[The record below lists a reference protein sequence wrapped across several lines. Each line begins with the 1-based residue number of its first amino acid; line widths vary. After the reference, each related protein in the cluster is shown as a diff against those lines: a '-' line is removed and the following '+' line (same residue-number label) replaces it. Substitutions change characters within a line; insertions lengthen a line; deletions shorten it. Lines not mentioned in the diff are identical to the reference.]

1 MMTTASNEA
10 LAKALER
17 LRVLPAEMVRGLLDA
32 AEQQQQWLGEVAA
45 ESGVLSY
52 EDIARAIS
60 QDAKIPLANLRNVS
74 PNLITLSKMPEDLC
88 RRFNILPLLMEAGAL
103 TLVMG
108 NPFDEE
114 ARQAAHNYG
123 GELVVHVT
131 PMDEL
136 HAAITS
142 WYQRLTPGPL
152 PATGG
157 NGGQKTPAPSMRES
171 PPVESVVTSPSED
184 LALEDLLRMMVEN
197 KSSDLHLAVGSPP
210 LMRIHGELTP
220 MPYPTLKLVTL
231 QPLVYSIL
239 TDIQIN
245 AFERHWELDFSYTLP
260 GVSRFRVNVHKQ
272 RGAVGAVFRMIP
284 SDMPTLEKLRMPPVI
299 RELTMR
305 PRGLVLVTGPTGSGK
320 STTLAAM
327 IDEINRTIRTHIVTV
342 EDPIEFLHNNKMSV
356 ITQREV
362 GSDTESFAT
371 ALRHVLRQDPDVI
384 LIGEMRDLETIAAAL
399 TAAET
404 GHLVFATLHTTSA
417 AQSIDRIVDVFPSHQ
432 QDQVRIQLANVLEG
446 IATQTLL
453 QSLDG
458 KGRVCAQEILIATS
472 AIRTL
477 IRDNKVHQMPS
488 VMQASGKYGMQ
499 TLDQCLRTL
508 VLEKKVSIDEAIL
521 KSSNP
526 EDFKALLAM
535 Q

>member
-10 LAKALER
+10 LAKALDR
-17 LRVLPAEMVRGLLDA
+17 LQVLPPEVVRGLLA
-32 AEQQQQWLGEVAA
+32 SAEQQQQWLGEIAA

-52 EDIARAIS
+52 EEIARAIS
-60 QDAKIPLANLRNVS
+60 RDAKIPLANLRNVS
-74 PNLITLSKMPEDLC
+74 PNLIVLSKIPEETC
-88 RRFNILPLLMEAGAL
+88 RRFSMLPLLIEAG
-103 TLVMG
+103 TMSLVMG

-114 ARQAAHNYG
+114 ARRAAHNFG

-136 HAAITS
+136 HSTITN
-142 WYQRLTPGPL
+142 WYQRLTPGAL
-152 PATGG
+152 PVTGG
-157 NGGQKTPAPSMRES
+157 NGGQKAPAPAARES
-171 PPVESVVTSPSED
+171 PPAESTAAQPGD
-184 LALEDLLRMMVEN
+184 NFDLEDLLRMMVEN
-197 KSSDLHLAVGSPP
+197 RSSDLHLAVGSPP
-210 LMRIHGELTP
+210 LMRINGELTP
-220 MPYPTLKLVTL
+220 MPYPMLKPVTL
-231 QPLVYSIL
+231 QPLVYTIL

-245 AFERHWELDFSYTLP
+245 AFESHWELDFSYSLP

-284 SDMPTLEKLRMPPVI
+284 SDMPTLDKLRMPPII
-299 RELTMR
+299 RELTLR

-327 IDEINRTIRTHIVTV
+327 IDEINRTVRTHIVTI
-342 EDPIEFLHNNKMSV
+342 EDPIEFLHNNKLSV

-362 GSDTESFAT
+362 GSDTESFST

-453 QSLDG
+453 QSIDG

-488 VMQASGKYGMQ
+488 IMQASGKYGMQ

-508 VLEKKVSIDEAIL
+508 VLEKKVTIDEAIL
-521 KSSNP
+521 KSSNS